1 LTPGFGVSRAGGLSF
16 MEHNWKKDMPR
27 NTSSF
32 DEDDYDWS
40 EIKNLKN
47 YRGSADEIEEILDS
61 EDMQSKRK
69 KKKPGKFSNGED

>member
-1 LTPGFGVSRAGGLSF
+1 
-16 MEHNWKKDMPR
+16 MPR

-40 EIKNLKN
+40 EIKHLKN
-47 YRGSADEIEEILDS
+47 YRGSADDIEEILDS